1 MRWGCA
7 VISATVGLPVPL
19 CGCHRPAGSYCLSHP
34 RSQQVRPPF
43 SLSFIYLFIL
53 FFLFFNPLA
62 SFLSSFLFPFPP
74 PFLFLYFYFFFVFY
88 FQRFPRRR
96 APARSPVMI
105 GPELSKERPLANNRR
120 SVRRVRPTRRG
131 RRAGG
136 REKNRGKGER
146 KENREREG
154 GRERSKKG
162 KQALETDVHLHI
174 MRRHGRDRIFEERPH
189 RQTRPWP
196 LRKNRHDRREK
207 S

>member
-1 MRWGCA
+1 M
-7 VISATVGLPVPL
+7 ISATVGLPVPL

-62 SFLSSFLFPFPP
+62 FFLSSFLFPFPPP

-136 REKNRGKGER
+136 REKIEGRGRGKKIER
-146 KENREREG
+146 ERGRERE
-154 GRERSKKG
+154 E
-162 KQALETDVHLHI
+162 
-174 MRRHGRDRIFEERPH
+174 
-189 RQTRPWP
+189 
-196 LRKNRHDRREK
+196 
-207 S
+207 

>member
-1 MRWGCA
+1 M
-7 VISATVGLPVPL
+7 ISATVGLPVPL

-34 RSQQVRPPF
+34 PSQQVRPPF

-53 FFLFFNPLA
+53 FFLFFNPLLPP
-62 SFLSSFLFPFPP
+62 SFLPFSFFPP

-146 KENREREG
+146 KENRERE
-154 GRERSKKG
+154 REGERGVKKESKLLKR
-162 KQALETDVHLHI
+162 TCI
-174 MRRHGRDRIFEERPH
+174 CI
-189 RQTRPWP
+189 
-196 LRKNRHDRREK
+196 
-207 S
+207 